1 MQSNPQSTNPPA
13 VDDVLSTRPTLKPS
27 RKSKFTEVIDSYLK
41 TVNTVG
47 ENTEADYQAVQ
58 AALERMKEYAEEVIV
73 ELARA
78 EASCKPSDYTLRWLL
93 VHGATQMK
101 HTSALPFLRSF
112 VLNPIPPEESVTPH
126 SFSTVGEET
135 VLRTTAIEGISYL
148 ALQGDERAVEALF
161 EALEISS
168 ISIRRATI
176 QALLSI
182 DANLRDRIA
191 EHIPLEFHY
200 LLDVRPMQ
208 VTEVPQIE
216 NPERH
221 LRSWEEPRD
230 KTRPPDF
237 FAGEI
242 SRRDENNSAPNVGG
256 K

>member
-1 MQSNPQSTNPPA
+1 MQSNPKSTNPPA
-13 VDDVLSTRPTLKPS
+13 VDDVLSTRPTLTPS
-27 RKSKFTEVIDSYLK
+27 SKSKFAEVIDSYLK

-58 AALERMKEYAEEVIV
+58 AVLEKMKEYAEEVIV

-78 EASCKPSDYTLRWLL
+78 EASCKRSDYTLRWLL

-101 HTSALPFLRSF
+101 HTAALPFLRSF
-112 VLNPIPPEESVTPH
+112 VLNPIPPEESATPH

-148 ALQGDERAVEALF
+148 ALQGDERAVDALF

-182 DANLRDRIA
+182 DVNLRDRIA

-200 LLDVRPMQ
+200 LLDVRPVQ

-221 LRSWEEPRD
+221 LRSWEEPTD

-242 SRRDENNSAPNVGG
+242 RRRDENNSAPNVGG

>member
-1 MQSNPQSTNPPA
+1 M
-13 VDDVLSTRPTLKPS
+13 R
-27 RKSKFTEVIDSYLK
+27 
-41 TVNTVG
+41 
-47 ENTEADYQAVQ
+47 
-58 AALERMKEYAEEVIV
+58 EYADEVIV

-78 EASCKPSDYTLRWLL
+78 EARCKRSDNTLRWLL
-93 VHGATQMK
+93 VYGAAQMK
-101 HTSALPFLRSF
+101 HTSALPFLHSF
-112 VLNPIPPEESVTPH
+112 VLTPIPSEESTTSH

-135 VLRTTAIEGISYL
+135 VLRTTAIDGISYL
-148 ALQGDERAVEALF
+148 ALQGYERAVEALF

-191 EHIPLEFHY
+191 DQIPLEFHY

-230 KTRPPDF
+230 KTHPPDF

-242 SRRDENNSAPNVGG
+242 REKYRNNSAPNLGG